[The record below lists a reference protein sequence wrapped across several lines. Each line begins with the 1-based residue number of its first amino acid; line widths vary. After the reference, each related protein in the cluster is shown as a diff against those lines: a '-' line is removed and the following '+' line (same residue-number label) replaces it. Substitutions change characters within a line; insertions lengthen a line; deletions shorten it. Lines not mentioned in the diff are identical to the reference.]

1 MKSQIRTSC
10 RYGLL
15 VILLASPMFA
25 MAQSSSQLA
34 WDRMQQQLEKNGGVI
49 AYEIA
54 SNFELLGDSVPEGGQ
69 YSTRV
74 RRLDQNG
81 MPLRELASE
90 GKASVDAYKMDAL
103 SLSLAAYA
111 ANRPEG
117 FLSAPTSVVLIGDEQ
132 INGEST
138 SVYEVRGRIGK
149 GNLPVLAKIWVQQK
163 TDVPVKIEGTIEK
176 LPLPG
181 VKNATFLLRYATSET
196 GLVLPS
202 AFQLKYSI
210 SMLFK
215 TGQVTFQ
222 QTLSDWKPRPEK

>member
-1 MKSQIRTSC
+1 
-10 RYGLL
+10 
-15 VILLASPMFA
+15 
-25 MAQSSSQLA
+25 
-34 WDRMQQQLEKNGGVI
+34 MQQQLKKNDGLI

-54 SNFELLGDSVPEGGQ
+54 SNFELLGDSAPEVGQ

-74 RRLDQNG
+74 RQLDRNG
-81 MPLRELASE
+81 MPLRELVNT
-90 GKASVDAYKMDAL
+90 GKESADAYKMDAL

-117 FLSAPTSVVLIGDEQ
+117 FVSSPTSIVRSGDEN

-138 SVYEVRGRIGK
+138 SVYEVKGLIGK
-149 GNLPVLAKIWVQQK
+149 GNLPVLAKIWIEQK
-163 TDVPVKIEGTIEK
+163 TDAPVRIEGTIEK

-181 VKNATFLLRYATSET
+181 VKNATFLLLYATNES

-202 AFQLKYSI
+202 AFQLRYSI

-215 TGQVTFQ
+215 TGQVAFQ
-222 QTLSDWKPRPEK
+222 QTLLDWKPRPTK